1 MTSCLPRTGSREE
14 KIMASQRE
22 QWNSRTG
29 FILATVGSAVGL
41 GNVWRFPTVVVQSGG
56 GAFVLLFLAIVL
68 VIGVPAIIVE
78 LTLGR
83 RSQKNILGTFLILA
97 PGTKWWVAGLFSL
110 VAVFVILSFYSVIAG
125 WAAIYFVGS
134 LLGIFSGLETEGL
147 TLLFGE
153 IAGHGFLSLLAQ
165 GIFMLAT
172 IIIVSTGITGGIERW
187 SKFLMPGIIVILFML
202 LGRTLLLEGA
212 LEGVLWFLTP
222 DLSQINLD
230 VALSAVGQVFF
241 SFSLGMGAILTYG
254 SYLSPRENIPQSAIL
269 IGFADVA
276 IALLMGLIIIPA
288 LFVFNV
294 QPEVGPGIIFVTL
307 PAIFNTIPGSMVWSA
322 LFFLMLTFAAL
333 TSAVSLLEVGVAYF
347 MDARKWSRRAA
358 TVLLGSLIFL
368 IGVPSNLSQG
378 IWSNVLIFG
387 RDFLDLMDFTA
398 SSILLPLGGFF
409 TVIFLAWIWGTENA
423 LKELNKGAS
432 TFMWGSGWAFLV
444 KYIIPVAIL
453 YIFVSG
459 ML

>member
-1 MTSCLPRTGSREE
+1 MNEPL
-14 KIMASQRE
+14 RE
-22 QWNSRTG
+22 QWNSRIG

-41 GNVWRFPTVVVQSGG
+41 GNVWRFPTVAVQSGG

-83 RSQKNILGTFLILA
+83 RSQKNILGTFLTLA
-97 PGTKWWVAGLFSL
+97 PGSKWWLAGLFGL
-110 VAVFVILSFYSVIAG
+110 IAVFVILSFYSVIAG
-125 WAAIYFVGS
+125 WAAIYFVAS
-134 LLGIFSGLETEGL
+134 LLGIFNGLETEGL

-153 IAGHGFLSLLAQ
+153 IAGFGFISLLAQ

-187 SKFLMPGIIVILFML
+187 SKFLMPGIIVILFVL

-212 LEGVLWFLTP
+212 WEGVLWFLTP

-230 VALSAVGQVFF
+230 VALSAIGQVFF

-276 IALLMGLIIIPA
+276 IAMLMGLIIIPA

-307 PAIFNTIPGSMVWSA
+307 PAIFNTMTGSMIWSA

-347 MDARKWSRRAA
+347 IDARKWSRRAA
-358 TVLLGSLIFL
+358 TFALGTIIFI

-378 IWSNVLIFG
+378 IWSDVLIFG

-409 TVIFLAWIWGTENA
+409 TVVFLAWIWGTDNA
-423 LKELNKGAS
+423 LKELNRGPSA
-432 TFMWGSGWAFLV
+432 FMWGSVWAFLV

-459 ML
+459 MF

>member
-1 MTSCLPRTGSREE
+1 MG
-14 KIMASQRE
+14 AHRE
-22 QWNSRTG
+22 QWNSRIG
-29 FILATVGSAVGL
+29 FFLATVGSAVGL

-56 GAFVLLFLAIVL
+56 GAFVLLFLIIVL
-68 VIGVPAIIVE
+68 IIGVPVIIVE

-83 RSQKNILGTFLILA
+83 RAQKNIIGTFASLA
-97 PGTKWWVAGLFSL
+97 PGSKWWMVGLFGL
-110 VAVFVILSFYSVIAG
+110 AAVFVILSFYSVIAG

-134 LLGIFSGLETEGL
+134 LLGIFNGLATEGL
-147 TLLFGE
+147 TVLYGE
-153 IAGHGFLSLLAQ
+153 IVGHGFLPLLSQ
-165 GIFMLAT
+165 GIFMFTT

-187 SKFLMPGIIVILFML
+187 SKLLMPGIIIILFLL

-212 LEGVLWFLTP
+212 WEGVLWFLRP
-222 DLSQINLD
+222 DLTQVNLS

-254 SYLSPRENIPQSAIL
+254 SYLSPRENIPQSAVL
-269 IGFADVA
+269 IAFADVA
-276 IALLMGLIIIPA
+276 IALLMGLVIIPS

-307 PAIFNTIPGSMVWSA
+307 PSVFNTIPGSMIWSS

-347 MDARKWSRRAA
+347 IDARKWSRRAA
-358 TVLLGSLIFL
+358 TIALGTFIFIL
-368 IGVPSNLSQG
+368 GVPSNLSQG
-378 IWSNVLIFG
+378 AWANALIFG
-387 RDFLDLMDFTA
+387 RNFLDLMDFTA

-409 TVIFLAWIWGTENA
+409 TVIFLAWVWGTDSA
-423 LKELNKGAS
+423 LKELNRGTS
-432 TFMWGSGWAFLV
+432 SFMWGNAWAFVV
-444 KYIIPVAIL
+444 KYIIPVAIF